1 MSEYHHHQHH
11 HREAWGSNLGFLM
24 ATIGSAVGLG
34 NMWGFP
40 YKLGVNGG
48 FGFLLLYLVLL
59 VFAGYVLIMTEL
71 SLGRHT
77 GQSVAL
83 AYTKIRKQYAFVGW
97 MSVLVPFLI
106 MGFYCYLGGY
116 CIKYTFANLGDLFGA
131 SWGVGGVDG
140 PDYFGALAGDQLQSA
155 IWTAIFSLIVIVI
168 VSFGVKRGIER
179 FNKIAMPA
187 LFIMLVIVIIRSVT
201 LPGASAGLSFLFKPN
216 FEVFAGTGWISVLAA
231 AGGQLF
237 FSLSIAMGI
246 LVTYGSYLDK
256 NQDLEKNSFIIP
268 IADTLVAIMA
278 GLAIFPAVFAEGQD
292 PAGGVGLLYMT
303 LQTVFNHMGGFG
315 PFFGMLFY
323 ALVAIAA
330 ITSAMSVLEAIIGS
344 FIDIGI
350 NKGKGNQRKKLAW
363 GFGIA
368 TTIIGILVACDG
380 LGSYFPPMFGKF
392 CWVDGFDLISEGIL
406 MPIGA
411 FLTTIFFGWIDRDV
425 LPNEVR
431 IGSDFKTEKFYRF
444 CIRWVAPLFT
454 LLVLLGQLD
463 TFFGFGWFQ

>member
-1 MSEYHHHQHH
+1 MNTEHHHHHH
-11 HREAWGSNLGFLM
+11 HREAWGSNLGFLL
-24 ATIGSAVGLG
+24 ATVGSAVGLG

-48 FGFLLLYLVLL
+48 FAFLLLYLILL
-59 VFAGYVLIMTEL
+59 VFAGYILIMTEL
-71 SLGRHT
+71 ALGRHT
-77 GQSVAL
+77 HQSVAL
-83 AYTKIRKQYAFVGW
+83 AYKNVNSKFAFVGW
-97 MSVLVPFLI
+97 MGVIVPFLI

-116 CIKYTFANLGDLFGA
+116 CIKYTFANLGDLLGA

-140 PDYFGALAGDQLQSA
+140 SEYFGALAGNQLESS
-155 IWTAIFSLIVIVI
+155 IWTVIFSLIVIFI

-201 LPGASAGLSFLFKPN
+201 LPGAGLAFLFKPN
-216 FEVFAGTGWISVLAA
+216 FEVFTGTDWITVLAA

-256 NQDLEKNSFIIP
+256 EQNLEKNSFIIP

-344 FIDIGI
+344 FIDKGI
-350 NKGKGNQRKKLAW
+350 NAGKGNQRKKYAW
-363 GFGIA
+363 GFGIV
-368 TTIIGILVACDG
+368 TTIIGVLVACDG
-380 LGSYFPPMFGKF
+380 LGSYFPAMFGKF
-392 CWVDGFDLISEGIL
+392 CWVDGFDLISEGLL
-406 MPIGA
+406 MPIAA
-411 FLTTIFFGWIDRDV
+411 FLTTIFFGWIDREV
-425 LPNEVR
+425 LPNEIR
-431 IGSDFKTEKFYRF
+431 LGSSFKTEKFYRF
-444 CIRWVAPLFT
+444 CIRYIAPLFT
-454 LLVLLGQLD
+454 LLVLLGQINS
-463 TFFGFGWFQ
+463 FFGFGWF